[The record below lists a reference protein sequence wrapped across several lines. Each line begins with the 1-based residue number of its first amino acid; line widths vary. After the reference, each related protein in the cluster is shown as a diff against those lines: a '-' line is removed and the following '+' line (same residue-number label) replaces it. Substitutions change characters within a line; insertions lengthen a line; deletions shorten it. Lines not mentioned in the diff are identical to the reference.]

1 MLQYIVLCSSFLRT
15 LPVDKFNGGV
25 DDERSYLPTSIAS
38 RSSSNVPPS
47 HRNSGR
53 FLYVAEVEEIRVS
66 PVVSR
71 KGYLNCLDDKTK
83 GWVKHWV
90 VSIFLNINLNDT
102 LELLLNSLIGEGY
115 QLSLIEIFKKRKN

>member
-1 MLQYIVLCSSFLRT
+1 MKHLSIYCTCSSFLRT
-15 LPVDKFNGGV
+15 LPVDKFNSGV

-90 VSIFLNINLNDT
+90 VSNVFFSLNFND
-102 LELLLNSLIGEGY
+102 I
-115 QLSLIEIFKKRKN
+115 I

>member
-1 MLQYIVLCSSFLRT
+1 MLYIIVVINFLYFSSFLRT
-15 LPVDKFNGGV
+15 LPIEKFNGSV

-38 RSSSNVPPS
+38 RSPSNVPPS

-66 PVVSR
+66 SAVSR

-90 VSIFLNINLNDT
+90 VSISLLCFFVKPYSSNIDIHIHIKFLKT
-102 LELLLNSLIGEGY
+102 S
-115 QLSLIEIFKKRKN
+115 RW

>member
-1 MLQYIVLCSSFLRT
+1 MYSQRNKSISFYSLFMKYVPIYCICSSFLRT

-66 PVVSR
+66 SVVSR

-90 VSIFLNINLNDT
+90 VSNMFCNVHFND
-102 LELLLNSLIGEGY
+102 
-115 QLSLIEIFKKRKN
+115 RV